1 MEALVIGGTGPTGP
15 YVVEGLLKRGYN
27 VAILHRGLH
36 EVEYSQQIEHIH
48 ADPFSPDALG
58 NLGSRKFDVV
68 VSMYGRLRQ
77 IAEGMKG
84 RTVRFLGVTGPAYLG
99 SVNPS
104 DNPEGL
110 LMPVPEN
117 APVINDPKI
126 FKIGYLIV
134 LSEQEVMRVH
144 HEGGYSATLF
154 RYPMIYGPRQLP
166 PKEWSIIRRILDKRP
181 KLILPNHGLVL
192 RSRAFAENAAH
203 ALLLAIDHPESG
215 GQIYNVAEERTLSLR
230 EWVEIIANEMGYKFE
245 YVDMPWPLAKPCH
258 MWATSEHHVV
268 MDNAKIKKELNYQ
281 DVVPAKEGLKQTVQW
296 FLAHRPEPGGE
307 IEQQLRDPF
316 KYDVEDKIIQE
327 FEKAGS
333 KIHEIPFD
341 LEAKKYG
348 YADPRIPQIKSSE
361 AS

>member
-48 ADPFSPDALG
+48 ADPFSPDALE

-144 HEGGYSATLF
+144 REGGYSATLF

-166 PKEWSIIRRILDKRP
+166 PKEWSIIRRILDKRS

-230 EWVEIIANEMGYKFE
+230 EWVEIIADEMDHKFE
-245 YVDMPWPLAKPCH
+245 YVDMPWAYAKPSH

-268 MDNAKIKKELNYQ
+268 LDNTKIKKELSYQ
-281 DVVPAKEGLKQTVQW
+281 DVVPAKEGLKRTVQW

-348 YADPRIPQIKSSE
+348 YADPRISQKKSSE

>member
-1 MEALVIGGTGPTGP
+1 MVIGGTGPTGP

-144 HEGGYSATLF
+144 REGGYSATLF

-166 PKEWSIIRRILDKRP
+166 PKEWSIIRRILDKRS

-230 EWVEIIANEMGYKFE
+230 EWVEVIADEMGHKFE
-245 YVDMPWPLAKPCH
+245 YVDMPWAYAKPSH

-268 MDNAKIKKELNYQ
+268 LDNTKIKKELSYQ
-281 DVVPAKEGLKQTVQW
+281 DVVPAKEGLKRTVQW
-296 FLAHRPEPGGE
+296 FLEHRPEPGGE

-327 FEKAGS
+327 FEKAGN

-348 YADPRIPQIKSSE
+348 YADPQYISKKIFRS
-361 AS
+361 